1 MEYNVNIKE
10 YEGPMDLLVD
20 LIKKNEIDIYDIPIH
35 TITTQFLDYINQ
47 SKILNMEI
55 TSDFILMASTLIEI
69 KSKMLLQLYKFE
81 DDELVEDTEDP
92 RKELVEKIL
101 EYNRY
106 KQISKSLKESVEY
119 ENKTFY
125 KFQEDFSEIDEL
137 DLLKNL
143 DVDSLYKAFRNIILS
158 KKSKEEEIDIELEK
172 FSTKDA
178 SNEILS
184 RLEAGNLYFSNLLEK
199 NFTVSRTIVYFLSLL
214 ELIKLN
220 AVLARQTNN
229 FSDIE
234 IIRRP
239 ASE

>member
-69 KSKMLLQLYKFE
+69 KSKMLLPLYKFE

-184 RLEAGNLYFSNLLEK
+184 RLEVGNLYFSDLLEK

-239 ASE
+239 VSE

>member
-69 KSKMLLQLYKFE
+69 KSKMLLPLYEFE

-158 KKSKEEEIDIELEK
+158 KKSKEEEIDIELDK

-184 RLEAGNLYFSNLLEK
+184 RLEVGNLYFSDLLEK
-199 NFTVSRTIVYFLSLL
+199 NFTVSRTIVYFLSSL

>member
-69 KSKMLLQLYKFE
+69 KSKMLLPLYKFE

-158 KKSKEEEIDIELEK
+158 KKNREQEIDIELEK

-184 RLEAGNLYFSNLLEK
+184 RLEVGNLYFSDLLEK

-239 ASE
+239 ANE

>member
-35 TITTQFLDYINQ
+35 TITTQFLDYINR

-55 TSDFILMASTLIEI
+55 TSDFILMASILIEI
-69 KSKMLLQLYKFE
+69 KSKMLLPLYKFE

-184 RLEAGNLYFSNLLEK
+184 RLEVGNLYFSDLLEK

-239 ASE
+239 VSE

>member
-69 KSKMLLQLYKFE
+69 KSKMLLPLYKFE

>member
-69 KSKMLLQLYKFE
+69 KSKMLLPLYKFE

-158 KKSKEEEIDIELEK
+158 KKSKEQEIDIELEK

-184 RLEAGNLYFSNLLEK
+184 RLEAGNLYFSDLLEK
-199 NFTVSRTIVYFLSLL
+199 KFTVSRTIVYFLSLL

>member
-69 KSKMLLQLYKFE
+69 KSKMLLPLYKFE

-158 KKSKEEEIDIELEK
+158 KKSKEEEIDIELDK

-184 RLEAGNLYFSNLLEK
+184 RLEVGNLYFSDLLEK

>member
-69 KSKMLLQLYKFE
+69 KSKMLLPLYKFE

-143 DVDSLYKAFRNIILS
+143 DVDSLYKTFRNIILR

-184 RLEAGNLYFSNLLEK
+184 RLEVGNLYFSDLLEK
-199 NFTVSRTIVYFLSLL
+199 NFTISRTIVYFLSLL

-220 AVLARQTNN
+220 VVLARQTNN

-234 IIRRP
+234 IIRR
-239 ASE
+239 AANE

>member
-69 KSKMLLQLYKFE
+69 KSKMLLPLYKFE

-184 RLEAGNLYFSNLLEK
+184 RLEVGNLYFSDLLEK

>member
-69 KSKMLLQLYKFE
+69 KSKMLLPLYKFE

-158 KKSKEEEIDIELEK
+158 KKSKEQEIDIELEK

-184 RLEAGNLYFSNLLEK
+184 RLEAGNLYFSDLLEK

>member
-1 MEYNVNIKE
+1 MFISGKNVFLPIIINEENIKRI
-10 YEGPMDLLVD
+10 M
-20 LIKKNEIDIYDIPIH
+20 
-35 TITTQFLDYINQ
+35 
-47 SKILNMEI
+47 
-55 TSDFILMASTLIEI
+55 
-69 KSKMLLQLYKFE
+69 
-81 DDELVEDTEDP
+81 
-92 RKELVEKIL
+92 KELVEKIL

-184 RLEAGNLYFSNLLEK
+184 RLEVGNLYFSDLLEK

-234 IIRRP
+234 IIRR
-239 ASE
+239 AANE

>member
-69 KSKMLLQLYKFE
+69 KSKMLLPLYKFE

-143 DVDSLYKAFRNIILS
+143 DVDALYKAFRNIILS

-184 RLEAGNLYFSNLLEK
+184 RLEVGNLYFSNLLEK

-239 ASE
+239 DSE

>member
-69 KSKMLLQLYKFE
+69 KSKMLLPLYEFE

-158 KKSKEEEIDIELEK
+158 KKSKEEEIDIELDK

-184 RLEAGNLYFSNLLEK
+184 RLEVGNLYFSDLLEK

>member
-1 MEYNVNIKE
+1 MEYNIVLE
-10 YEGPMDLLVD
+10 RYQGPMDLLLD
-20 LIKKNEIDIYDIPIH
+20 LIRKNEIDIYDIPIFE
-35 TITTQFLDYINQ
+35 ITEQFLDYMEKANKIN
-47 SKILNMEI
+47 LEL

-69 KSKMLLQLYKFE
+69 KSKMLLPLYKFE

-143 DVDSLYKAFRNIILS
+143 DVDALYKAFRNIILS

-199 NFTVSRTIVYFLSLL
+199 NFTISRTIVYFLSLL

-234 IIRRP
+234 IIRRA

>member
-69 KSKMLLQLYKFE
+69 KSKMLLPLYKFE

-184 RLEAGNLYFSNLLEK
+184 RLEAGNLYFSDLLEK

>member
-35 TITTQFLDYINQ
+35 TITTQFIDYINQ

-69 KSKMLLQLYKFE
+69 KSKMLLPLYKFE

-184 RLEAGNLYFSNLLEK
+184 RLEVGNLYFSDLLEK